1 MYLGARID
9 YWGNDVATFD
19 PEKVVWRLLEVFPA
33 ACIDW
38 TDRAEKEV
46 ASLDQF
52 LEKSDSSPEVKDTM
66 RRQIRGKA
74 RRNGPCYRFRFDDGD
89 GHPIDGRAG
98 RYSVCFRSEEIVN
111 EDTRRRLIDF
121 LKSLSLGK
129 LHLT

>member
-9 YWGNDVATFD
+9 YWGKDVATFD
-19 PEKVVWRLLEVFPA
+19 PEKVLRRLREVFPA

-38 TDRAEKEV
+38 TDLAEKEV
-46 ASLDQF
+46 ASLDQY
-52 LEKSDSSPEVKDTM
+52 LERSEASPEVKDTM

-74 RRNGPCYRFRFDDGD
+74 RSNGPCYGFRLDDGD
-89 GHPIDGRAG
+89 GHPIEGRAG
-98 RYSVCFRSEEIVN
+98 RYSVYFRSEEIVD
-111 EDTRRRLIDF
+111 EETRRRLIDF